1 MQMDR
6 RTLLLAVGTSL
17 ATQAVIGQTIS
28 AQPTPAQTKA
38 LREMQIYKVPELGL
52 NIWVENQPPWEAEL
66 SNATGH
72 PSFVV
77 QSPNNYHPPAVLT
90 YASWPNERA
99 TDINPVAQTAISRA
113 SQNFGLNANQARSV
127 TKLPTSH
134 GVLRGLE
141 GSFAGQVEGV
151 AMDVRVFVGQAPGRF
166 PVALSVYTLAG
177 KMGHLQDVVR
187 RGWGKLAYLS

>member
-1 MQMDR
+1 MRMDR
-6 RTLLLAVGTSL
+6 RTLLLAAGTSI
-17 ATQAVIGQTIS
+17 ATQAAVGQS
-28 AQPTPAQTKA
+28 LSGQATPGQTKA

-66 SNATGH
+66 SSATGH

-77 QSPNNYHPPAVLT
+77 QSPDNYHPPTVLT
-90 YASWPNERA
+90 YASWPKERV
-99 TDINPVAQTAISRA
+99 TDINPVAQTAIARA
-113 SQNFGLNANQARSV
+113 SQNFGLNASQARSV
-127 TKLPTSH
+127 TKLPASH
-134 GVLRGLE
+134 GVLQGLE

-177 KMGHLQDVVR
+177 KMGNLQEVVR
-187 RGWGKLAYLS
+187 RSWGKLAYLP